1 MRYLWIDSI
10 CICQGDYDDWE
21 RAVRCADRVL
31 KLSPNNAEA
40 LRDRGLGYLR
50 LGHTHG
56 AQQDLTRYLQ
66 LHPDA
71 SDSTALREKLIGLGR
86 QARPH

>member
-1 MRYLWIDSI
+1 
-10 CICQGDYDDWE
+10 
-21 RAVRCADRVL
+21 VRCADRL
-31 KLSPNNAEA
+31 LRLSPNNAEA

-56 AQQDLTRYLQ
+56 ARQDLARYLQ

-71 SDSTALREKLIGLGR
+71 GDSDAVRERLIGLGR
-86 QARPH
+86 HARPH